1 MRMGFES
8 SALNSLLRLWL
19 IFVAATVAAQPP
31 AKVASSAYSITGTV
45 VSSGTGAPVAH
56 CHITAAHSDPSSNG
70 NRRGGSQQSATDT
83 DERGHFVLTLASG
96 GNWTLRASARGYR
109 SQALD
114 EHQGFSTSVV
124 LTERAP
130 TYDVLF
136 RLAPD
141 SAITGVILDEGSE
154 PVRQAQISVFS
165 VPRAEAGGVQP
176 AAVRAGAAMT
186 DDRGRFEVS
195 SLAPGEY
202 RVSVQA
208 RPWYAMGAIQ
218 GRPMGPDTPQLDPSL
233 DVVYPVTWFPGAVDE
248 HSAGIVAL
256 HDGETR
262 EADIQLVP
270 IPSVHLQVAGP
281 MAGMVARTDD
291 GRVRGNQQVPFP
303 QVERVSGGGN
313 FGPISTSMSSNGT
326 IEFSGLA
333 PGLYRVRAPNEN
345 GQPGLVTM
353 LEVTAN
359 SSRYLD
365 LASAALPTATITLKI
380 EGQGAES
387 LPIVFTDVNDRENVF
402 RSNAGGRDGG
412 GFQGGVMGGAP
423 PQVQML
429 QGAPPPQPPQVLQQ
443 QGGQRPQR
451 GGSGSDAP
459 RRERPAR
466 TIELPPGRYSV
477 SQEGSSNF
485 SLTGLALGAN
495 EIVGRIVTIPSGQS
509 TLTIRFAA
517 GRASLSGVA
526 TLKGK
531 PLVGGLAML
540 VPITVDQPGSIT
552 EVRRDQT
559 NTDGSFDIA
568 AIIPGQYILIAIDHG
583 WGINWSDPSTLSH
596 YLSNGVPL
604 DLRTPTGVKQNI
616 EAQVP

>member
-1 MRMGFES
+1 MAQT
-8 SALNSLLRLWL
+8 SA
-19 IFVAATVAAQPP
+19 A
-31 AKVASSAYSITGTV
+31 
-45 VSSGTGAPVAH
+45 
-56 CHITAAHSDPSSNG
+56 
-70 NRRGGSQQSATDT
+70 GSQQSATDT
-83 DERGHFVLTLASG
+83 DERGHFVLTLASEG
-96 GNWTLRASARGYR
+96 DWALRASARGYR

-114 EHQGFSTSVV
+114 EHHGYSTSVV

-141 SAITGVILDEGSE
+141 STITGVVLDEGSE

-165 VPRAEAGGVQP
+165 VPRPEAGGVQP
-176 AAVRAGAAMT
+176 PAMRASAATT
-186 DDRGRFEVS
+186 DDRGRYEVS
-195 SLAPGEY
+195 GLAPGDY

-218 GRPMGPDTPQLDPSL
+218 GRPQGPDTPQLDPSL
-233 DVVYPVTWFPGAVDE
+233 DVVYPMTWFPGAVDE
-248 HSAGIVAL
+248 HSAGVVTL

-270 IPSVHLQVAGP
+270 IPSVHLQVAGLP
-281 MAGMVARTDD
+281 PPVVSTGAD
-291 GRVRGNQQVPFP
+291 GRPRVNQQVRFP
-303 QVERVSGGGN
+303 QVEPVSGRGN
-313 FGPISTSMSSNGT
+313 FGPISTSMTSNGT
-326 IEFSGLA
+326 FEFSGLA
-333 PGLYRVRAPNEN
+333 PGLYRVRTPDEN
-345 GQPGLVTM
+345 GQPGQVTM

-359 SSRYLD
+359 SSRYID
-365 LASAALPTATITLKI
+365 LASAALPTALVTLKI
-380 EGQGAES
+380 EGSQGAES

-412 GFQGGVMGGAP
+412 GFQGGGVMGGFVGSPPMVQRAAP
-423 PQVQML
+423 P
-429 QGAPPPQPPQVLQQ
+429 VLQQ
-443 QGGQRPQR
+443 QSGQRTQR
-451 GGSGSDAP
+451 GGPGSDS

-466 TIELPPGRYSV
+466 TIELPPGRYLV
-477 SQEGSSNF
+477 TQEGSSNF
-485 SLTGLALGAN
+485 SLTGLAIGAN

-526 TLKGK
+526 TLNGK

-552 EVRRDQT
+552 ELRRDQT
-559 NTDGSFDIA
+559 NTDGSFDIP
-568 AIIPGQYILIAIDHG
+568 AIIPGQYILMAIDHG
-583 WGINWSDPSTLSH
+583 WKINWSDPSTLNR
-596 YLSNGVPL
+596 YLMNGVPL
-604 DLRTPTGVKQNI
+604 DLRTPTKVKQNI

>member
-1 MRMGFES
+1 MRLGLQS

-19 IFVAATVAAQPP
+19 IFVAAAVAAQSP
-31 AKVASSAYSITGTV
+31 AKVASFAYSITGTV
-45 VSSGTGAPVAH
+45 VNSGTGAPVAH
-56 CHITAAHSDPSSNG
+56 CHITASHMDRGGNA

-96 GNWTLRASARGYR
+96 GNWALRASARGYR

-114 EHQGFSTSVV
+114 EHQGFTTEVV

-130 TYDVLF
+130 TFDVLF

-154 PVRQAQISVFS
+154 PVRQSQISVFS
-165 VPRAEAGGVQP
+165 VPRPEAGGVQP
-176 AAVRAGAAMT
+176 PAMRTGAAMT
-186 DDRGRFEVS
+186 DDRGRYEAS
-195 SLAPGEY
+195 GLAPGDY
-202 RVSVQA
+202 RISVQA
-208 RPWYAMGAIQ
+208 RPWYAAGAMQ
-218 GRPMGPDTPQLDPSL
+218 GRPQGQDVPQLDPSL
-233 DVVYPVTWFPGAVDE
+233 DVVYPLTWFPGAVDE
-248 HSAGIVAL
+248 HSAGIVTL

-270 IPSVHLQVAGP
+270 IPSVHLQVAGQP
-281 MAGMVARTDD
+281 PVVVRAEAGGV
-291 GRVRGNQQVPFP
+291 RVNQGVRFP
-303 QVERVSGGGN
+303 QVEPVSGRGN
-313 FGPISTSMSSNGT
+313 FGPISASMGSNGT

-333 PGLYRVRAPNEN
+333 PGLYRVRTPDEN
-345 GQPGLVTM
+345 GQPGSGSVTM

-365 LASAALPTATITLKI
+365 LASAALPTATVTLKI
-380 EGQGAES
+380 EGSQGAES

-402 RSNAGGRDGG
+402 RSNAGGGFQGG
-412 GFQGGVMGGAP
+412 GMGGVMGGTP
-423 PQVQML
+423 PQVQRL
-429 QGAPPPQPPQVLQQ
+429 QGAPGPQVLQQ

-451 GGSGSDAP
+451 GGSGSDGP
-459 RRERPAR
+459 RRERPPR

-485 SLTGLALGAN
+485 SLTGLALGTN

-526 TLKGK
+526 TLRDK

-559 NTDGSFDIA
+559 NTDGSFDIS

-583 WGINWSDPSTLSH
+583 WNINWSDPSTLNH

-604 DLRTPTGVKQNI
+604 DLRTPTSVKQNI
-616 EAQVP
+616 EAQLP

>member
-1 MRMGFES
+1 MRLGLQS

-45 VSSGTGAPVAH
+45 LNSGTGAPVVH
-56 CHITAAHSDPSSNG
+56 CHISASHMDRGGNA

-96 GNWTLRASARGYR
+96 GDWTLRASARGYR

-165 VPRAEAGGVQP
+165 VPRPEAGGVQP
-176 AAVRAGAAMT
+176 PAVRAGAAMT
-186 DDRGRFEVS
+186 DDRGRYEAS
-195 SLAPGEY
+195 GLAPGDY
-202 RVSVQA
+202 RISVQA
-208 RPWYAMGAIQ
+208 RPWYAAGAIQ

-248 HSAGIVAL
+248 HSAGIVSL

-262 EADIQLVP
+262 EAEIQLVP
-270 IPSVHLQVAGP
+270 IPSVHLQVAGQP
-281 MAGMVARTDD
+281 PVVARVEA
-291 GRVRGNQQVPFP
+291 GGVRVNQGVRFP

-313 FGPISTSMSSNGT
+313 FGPMSASMSSNGT

-333 PGLYRVRAPNEN
+333 PGLYRVRSPDEN
-345 GQPGLVTM
+345 GQPGSVTM

-365 LASAALPTATITLKI
+365 LASAALPTAMVTLKI
-380 EGQGAES
+380 EGSQGAES

-402 RSNAGGRDGG
+402 RSNGGGRDGG
-412 GFQGGVMGGAP
+412 GFQGGVMGGSSGGGP
-423 PQVQML
+423 PQVQYAKSRGSPAVRRCL
-429 QGAPPPQPPQVLQQ
+429 SSREGP
-443 QGGQRPQR
+443 RPQR
-451 GGSGSDAP
+451 
-459 RRERPAR
+459 
-466 TIELPPGRYSV
+466 
-477 SQEGSSNF
+477 
-485 SLTGLALGAN
+485 
-495 EIVGRIVTIPSGQS
+495 
-509 TLTIRFAA
+509 
-517 GRASLSGVA
+517 
-526 TLKGK
+526 
-531 PLVGGLAML
+531 
-540 VPITVDQPGSIT
+540 
-552 EVRRDQT
+552 
-559 NTDGSFDIA
+559 
-568 AIIPGQYILIAIDHG
+568 
-583 WGINWSDPSTLSH
+583 
-596 YLSNGVPL
+596 
-604 DLRTPTGVKQNI
+604 
-616 EAQVP
+616 

>member
-1 MRMGFES
+1 
-8 SALNSLLRLWL
+8 
-19 IFVAATVAAQPP
+19 
-31 AKVASSAYSITGTV
+31 
-45 VSSGTGAPVAH
+45 
-56 CHITAAHSDPSSNG
+56 
-70 NRRGGSQQSATDT
+70 
-83 DERGHFVLTLASG
+83 
-96 GNWTLRASARGYR
+96 
-109 SQALD
+109 
-114 EHQGFSTSVV
+114 
-124 LTERAP
+124 
-130 TYDVLF
+130 
-136 RLAPD
+136 
-141 SAITGVILDEGSE
+141 
-154 PVRQAQISVFS
+154 
-165 VPRAEAGGVQP
+165 
-176 AAVRAGAAMT
+176 
-186 DDRGRFEVS
+186 
-195 SLAPGEY
+195 
-202 RVSVQA
+202 
-208 RPWYAMGAIQ
+208 
-218 GRPMGPDTPQLDPSL
+218 
-233 DVVYPVTWFPGAVDE
+233 VYPVTWFPGAVDE
-248 HSAGIVAL
+248 HSAGIVTL

-270 IPSVHLQVAGP
+270 IPSVHLQVAGQP
-281 MAGMVARTDD
+281 PVVARVEA
-291 GRVRGNQQVPFP
+291 GGVRVNQQVRFP

-313 FGPISTSMSSNGT
+313 FGPISTSMGSNGT
-326 IEFSGLA
+326 VEFSGLA
-333 PGLYRVRAPNEN
+333 PGLYRVRSPDEN
-345 GQPGLVTM
+345 GQPGSVTM

-365 LASAALPTATITLKI
+365 LASAALPSATVTLKI

-402 RSNAGGRDGG
+402 RSNGGGRDGG
-412 GFQGGVMGGAP
+412 GFMGGVMGGAP

-429 QGAPPPQPPQVLQQ
+429 QGAPAPQMLQQ
-443 QGGQRPQR
+443 QGGQRPQK
-451 GGSGSDAP
+451 GGPGFDGP

-466 TIELPPGRYSV
+466 TIDLPPGRYSV

-568 AIIPGQYILIAIDHG
+568 AIIPGQYILVAIDHG
-583 WGINWSDPSTLSH
+583 WDINWSDPSTLNH
-596 YLSNGVPL
+596 YLSNGVPM
-604 DLRTPTGVKQNI
+604 DLRTPTSVKQNI

>member
-1 MRMGFES
+1 MGLQS
-8 SALNSLLRLWL
+8 RALSSLLRLWL

-45 VSSGTGAPVAH
+45 VNSGTGAPVAH
-56 CHITAAHSDPSSNG
+56 CHISASHMDRGG
-70 NRRGGSQQSATDT
+70 NANWRVGSQQSATDT

-96 GNWTLRASARGYR
+96 GDWSLRASARGYR
-109 SQALD
+109 SQAFD
-114 EHQGFSTSVV
+114 EHQGFTTSVV

-165 VPRAEAGGVQP
+165 VPRPEAGGVHPP
-176 AAVRAGAAMT
+176 AIRAGATMT
-186 DDRGRFEVS
+186 DDRGRYEAS
-195 SLAPGEY
+195 GLAPGDY
-202 RVSVQA
+202 RISVQA
-208 RPWYAMGAIQ
+208 RPWYAAGAIP
-218 GRPMGPDTPQLDPSL
+218 GRLMGPDTPQLDPSL
-233 DVVYPVTWFPGAVDE
+233 DVVYPITWFPGALDE
-248 HSAGIVAL
+248 HSAGIVTL

-270 IPSVHLQVAGP
+270 IPSVHLQVAGQP
-281 MAGMVARTDD
+281 PVVARVEA
-291 GRVRGNQQVPFP
+291 GGVRVNQGVRFP

-313 FGPISTSMSSNGT
+313 FGPMSTSMSSNGT
-326 IEFSGLA
+326 IDFGGLA
-333 PGLYRVRAPNEN
+333 PGLYRVRSPDEN
-345 GQPGLVTM
+345 GQPGSVTM

-365 LASAALPTATITLKI
+365 LASAALPTATVTLKI
-380 EGQGAES
+380 EGSQGAES

-402 RSNAGGRDGG
+402 RSNGSGRDGG
-412 GFQGGVMGGAP
+412 GFQGGGMGGFSGGAP

-429 QGAPPPQPPQVLQQ
+429 QGAPPPQMLQQ

-451 GGSGSDAP
+451 GGSGSDGP

-477 SQEGSSNF
+477 SQEGSANF
-485 SLTGLALGAN
+485 SLTGLALGTN

-509 TLTIRFAA
+509 TLTIHFAA

-526 TLKGK
+526 TLRGK

-552 EVRRDQT
+552 ELRRDQT

-583 WGINWSDPSTLSH
+583 WNINWSDPATLNH

-604 DLRTPTGVKQNI
+604 DLRTPTSVKQSI